1 MKTIRLICRNSRL
14 SVIQAEE
21 IISRFPSQKFGIIP
35 VSSYGDYHKE
45 ISLMENTETDIF
57 TRELDQALLSGKADI
72 AVHSAKDLP
81 YPLPEGT
88 ELLALTKARYTHD
101 VLVSKNRLKL
111 HQLPVGAK
119 VGTSSV
125 SRRDQLLALRPDLKP
140 VSIRGTI
147 EERFDLVKKGEIDA
161 LIVAGCA
168 LKRLELDYLTA
179 EVLPFETHPLQ
190 GSLAITAKTGQTWL
204 KSIFY
209 AIDERKNFGKVS
221 LTGSG
226 PGSSDLL
233 TIRAWN
239 VLKNADVIFYDAL
252 IDKSVLNRLTC
263 RKVYTGK
270 RKGSHSFEQE
280 EINRLMYQAAI
291 TGKQV
296 VRLKG
301 GDPQIFGRGAEE
313 FDYLRS
319 RFIDVEIIPGITSAL
334 AAAALTGI
342 PLTHRNA
349 ASSVAFCTGFPVE
362 RIKVPDA
369 DTLVY
374 YMGATNLKLIAEK
387 VLKSGKPKNTPV
399 ALISNISSPLQ
410 RTEYKI
416 LDNLLHDE
424 IKLPSPLLVIIGE
437 TARNKNFGNETTLEQ
452 PRILVTGTSAERYK
466 YLGKIIH
473 QPIIDIQ
480 PVEDDEHIGAV
491 LKAENNFDWLLFT
504 SRYGVKYFFQAM
516 VNHEI
521 DIRWVARSK
530 IISIGATTTRELR
543 RNGFIPDVE
552 AKEDSSS
559 GIINLFIE
567 RVFAGKKILIPRSE
581 LAPESLPK
589 ALENLGYQV
598 TPLKVYRNI
607 KPENYEKTDLKDIDI
622 IVFSSPSCVKNF
634 KETYNFLPEHVGVIT
649 RGERTELALYHN
661 GLKEFSDWV
670 I

>member
-21 IISRFPSQKFGIIP
+21 IITSLPAQKFGIIP
-35 VSSYGDYHKE
+35 ISSYGDKHKE
-45 ISLMENTETDIF
+45 ISLLENTEADFF
-57 TRELDQALLSGKADI
+57 TRELDQALLKGVADI

-81 YPLPEGT
+81 YPLPEGI

-101 VLVSKNRLKL
+101 VFISRDRLKL
-111 HQLPVGAK
+111 DQFPSGAK
-119 VGTSSV
+119 IGTSSE
-125 SRRDQLLALRPDLKP
+125 SRRNQVLARRPDLKT

-147 EERFDLVKKGEIDA
+147 EERIELIKKGEIDA

-190 GSLAITAKTGQTWL
+190 GSLAITAKTGNTQL
-204 KSIFY
+204 KSIFH
-209 AIDERKNFGKVS
+209 AIDERKNYGKVF

-239 VLKNADVIFYDAL
+239 VLKNADIIFYDAL
-252 IDKSVLNRLTC
+252 IDNSVLNRLTC

-270 RKGSHSFEQE
+270 RKGLHSYDQD

-291 TGKQV
+291 FGKQV

-374 YMGATNLKLIAEK
+374 YMGATNLMLIAEK
-387 VLKSGKPKNTPV
+387 VIRSGKPENTPV

-410 RTEYKI
+410 RTEYKT
-416 LDNLLHDE
+416 LGKLLQDE
-424 IKLPSPLLVIIGE
+424 IKMPSPLLIIIGE
-437 TARNKNFGNETTLEQ
+437 TARSKNFINEASRQ
-452 PRILVTGTSAERYK
+452 PRIMVTGTNAEKYR
-466 YLGKIIH
+466 YLGQVIH

-480 PVEDDEHIGAV
+480 PVDDDESVREV
-491 LKAENNFDWLLFT
+491 LTAKNDFDWILFT
-504 SRYGVKYFFQAM
+504 SRHAVKYFFQAM
-516 VNHEI
+516 VNQEI
-521 DIRWVARSK
+521 DIRWIANSK
-530 IISIGATTTRELR
+530 IISIGSATTRELR
-543 RNGFIPDVE
+543 RYGFISDVE
-552 AKEDSSS
+552 SEKESSS

-567 RVFAGKKILIPRSE
+567 RGFSGRKILIPRSA
-581 LAPESLPK
+581 LASESLPK
-589 ALENLGYQV
+589 TIKNLGYQV
-598 TPLKVYRNI
+598 TTLTVYRNI
-607 KPENYEKTDLKDIDI
+607 MPENYQKTDLKDIDL

-634 KETYNFLPEHVGVIT
+634 KETYRHLPEHIGVIT
-649 RGERTELALYHN
+649 QGEKTELALYHN
-661 GLKEFSDWV
+661 GLKEFNDWV